1 MKGVGIYLQIS
12 EEQRLILYQKYYE
25 FHTLI
30 EQTELDFSK
39 LNPNIIELDLSNIKY
54 HYPLDNLPPQIIS
67 LVLNWDYNYPLDNL
81 PCNLKQ
87 LLLGGEFNQPL
98 DYLPETLKILKIGF
112 HYSYDLLNLPKSL
125 TTLIIHSHNIRNI
138 NLDLPNLTT
147 LHLDYIIF
155 DNNTDNNDN
164 ANCNLNNQLINLNK
178 TLKELVL
185 SSNISSNVN
194 KYIDMHIL
202 EKFCVLE
209 TLHIGNYNNRIN
221 KFPPNL
227 KHLIFD
233 NYNYVLD
240 NLPDTVEILEIGYE
254 SNLDLNYLPKNLKIL
269 DMGENITCNILV
281 KYPESLEELKIIETH
296 PQKYKLDLLDDK
308 LKITMTTD
316 YEAREKYYED
326 MKLVYGR

>member
-1 MKGVGIYLQIS
+1 MKCIGIYLEIS
-12 EEQRLILYQKYYE
+12 EEQRLILHKKYYK
-25 FHTLI
+25 FHIQI

-39 LNPNIIELDLSNIKY
+39 LDSNIIELDLSNVKY
-54 HYPLDNLPPQIIS
+54 NYSLDKLPPQIIS

-87 LLLGGEFNQPL
+87 LILGGEFNQPL
-98 DYLPETLKILKIGF
+98 DYLPETLEILKIGF

-125 TTLIIHSHNIRNI
+125 TTLIIHSHSIRNI

-147 LHLDYIIF
+147 LHLDYINF
-155 DNNTDNNDN
+155 DSDNIE
-164 ANCNLNNQLINLNK
+164 CNFNKQLSNLNK
-178 TLKELVL
+178 TLKEFVL
-185 SSNISSNVN
+185 SSNISNNVN

-209 TLHIGNYNNRIN
+209 TLHIGNYNNRIE

-240 NLPDTVEILEIGYE
+240 NLPNTVEILEVGYG
-254 SNLDLNYLPKNLKIL
+254 SKLDLNYLPKNLKIL
-269 DMGENITCNILV
+269 DMGENISCNILV

-296 PQKYKLDLLDDK
+296 PQKYKLDLLDEK
-308 LKITMTTD
+308 IKITMIPD
-316 YEAREKYYED
+316 YESRDKYYED
-326 MKLVYGR
+326 MKLVYGMY

>member
-1 MKGVGIYLQIS
+1 M
-12 EEQRLILYQKYYE
+12 
-25 FHTLI
+25 
-30 EQTELDFSK
+30 
-39 LNPNIIELDLSNIKY
+39 
-54 HYPLDNLPPQIIS
+54 
-67 LVLNWDYNYPLDNL
+67 VLNWDYNYPLDNL

-98 DYLPETLKILKIGF
+98 AYLPETLEILKIGF

-125 TTLIIHSHNIRNI
+125 TTLIIHSHSIRNI
-138 NLDLPNLTT
+138 NLDLPNLNT

-155 DNNTDNNDN
+155 DNNNNNNNDN
-164 ANCNLNNQLINLNK
+164 ADCNFNNQLSNLNK

-209 TLHIGNYNNRIN
+209 TLHIGNYNNRID

-227 KHLIFD
+227 KHLMFD
-233 NYNYVLD
+233 NYNHVLD
-240 NLPDTVEILEIGYE
+240 NSPDTMEILEVGYE

-296 PQKYKLDLLDDK
+296 SQKNKLEDLLDEK
-308 LKITMTTD
+308 IKITMTPD
-316 YEAREKYYED
+316 YEARDKYYED